1 MAQNIIRQVDAAGP
15 LAGRARPGE
24 ALLSV
29 NGKLIR
35 DVLDYKFYTYDRDL
49 LLELRTPEG
58 KLRLVR
64 VRKAETGTDMQDII
78 CGLLER
84 ELADELASVRARS
97 AGGAR

>member
-1 MAQNIIRQVDAAGP
+1 MSARELRDPVADL
-15 LAGRARPGE
+15 LAGGRRTERAAVKDGAE
-24 ALLSV
+24 SKGCGSV
-29 NGKLIR
+29 AFMLR
-35 DVLDYKFYTYDRDL
+35 MPRDL
-49 LLELRTPEG
+49 RVAL
-58 KLRLVR
+58 R